1 LRVLIYE
8 LPGDLESLDYLTPT
22 LWDAGCQGLEEATL
36 KDGADVLRAYFA
48 ELVELPFHGRWLEV
62 DDTDWLERYRKS
74 LKPIRVG
81 RVIITPGMDIFPG
94 DPNDIQVDLE
104 PGLAFGTGHHETTRM
119 AIQALQNIPLEGKAV
134 LDVGAGSGILGI
146 VAALMGARV
155 LGVDN
160 DASTVP
166 VAIENARLNGA
177 RATFVHGVLE
187 DVLNGSLERDVAMTR
202 GLFSVAVSNLF
213 AELHDALMGQYRR
226 VLEPGGTLI
235 MTGILAGTGV
245 ADDGERVTWDHSSGR
260 ENLVRTALE
269 REGFDLIRREQQGE
283 WVLLE
288 AHAPD
293 RTNA

>member
-1 LRVLIYE
+1 MLIYE
-8 LPGDLESLDYLTPT
+8 LRGNLESLDYLTPT

-36 KDGADVLRAYFA
+36 DDGSDALRAYFSDRT
-48 ELVELPFHGRWLEV
+48 ELPFHGRWLEV

-81 RVIITPGMDIFPG
+81 RVVITPGWDIFPN
-94 DPNDIQVDLE
+94 DLNDIQVDLE

-119 AIQALQNIPLEGKAV
+119 AIMALQNLDLEGKAV

-166 VAIENARLNGA
+166 VAIENARRNGA
-177 RATFVHGVLE
+177 RATFVHGTLE
-187 DVLNGSLERDVAMTR
+187 DVLSGSLEHDVPMTR
-202 GLFSVAVSNLF
+202 GLFSVVVSNLF
-213 AELHDALMGQYRR
+213 AELHDLLMGQYMQA
-226 VLEPGGTLI
+226 LEFGGRLI

-245 ADDGERVTWDHSSGR
+245 ADESERQTWDHSSGR
-260 ENLVRTALE
+260 ENLVRAALE
-269 REGFDLIRREQQGE
+269 REGFEFIRREQQGE

-288 AHAPD
+288 ARAPD
-293 RTNA
+293 RKQA

>member
-8 LPGDLESLDYLTPT
+8 LSGNLESLDYVTPT

-36 KDGADVLRAYFA
+36 ADGSDVLRAYFA
-48 ELVELPFHGRWLEV
+48 ELVELPFQGRWLDV

-81 RVIITPGMDIFPG
+81 RVVITPGWDLFPN
-94 DPNDIQVDLE
+94 DLNDIQVDLE

-119 AIQALQNIPLEGKAV
+119 AIMALQQLHLNGQTV

-146 VAALMGARV
+146 VAALLGARV
-155 LGVDN
+155 VGLDN

-166 VAIENARLNGA
+166 VAVENARRNGP
-177 RATFVHGVLE
+177 RIEFIHGVLTDAIGHGPF
-187 DVLNGSLERDVAMTR
+187 DVIVA
-202 GLFSVAVSNLF
+202 NLF
-213 AELHDALMGQYRR
+213 AELHDALMDQYAL
-226 VLEPGGTLI
+226 VLEPGGRLI
-235 MTGILAGTGV
+235 LTGILAGTGV
-245 ADDGERVTWDHSSGR
+245 ADESERQTWDHSSGR
-260 ENLVRTALE
+260 ENLVKTALE
-269 REGFDLIRREQQGE
+269 RAGFELIRREQEGE

-293 RTNA
+293 RKTA